1 MTSRVALLA
10 VLLAAIGPGLLFAPV
25 FGVAALL
32 LPLLVIGLVVY
43 GVTELAR
50 YRPALVP
57 WRALLALLLGLLAL
71 SEALLWP
78 TTLAGIPTGETVRA
92 LAAGVTESWQLT
104 LQSTWP
110 ARSDPELLLFV
121 PLAALVAAVLG
132 VELLARLR
140 RPLLAL
146 VPGLAVLG
154 LSQAYVALSG
164 ATALVAGF
172 SFAALAAALLMST
185 RELATPTTVTDRP
198 TRRSVVAVV
207 LVAPTLLLSVA
218 GAVLATTT
226 DPVERP
232 AYSLRDEQQVPLP
245 AERVASPLTEIAARM
260 LDPREPVFRYTTEDP
275 IDRWRLVVL
284 DTFDGANWTPSGQ
297 YRRMGALLDKAPG
310 ITAHTD
316 RRSAS
321 VEFLDQETQWVP
333 SQAMPASATGIAPL
347 VNEDSGMLRVP
358 GRQGPTRYGLSW
370 WAPSPPFEELYG
382 AAIDPTARFGDVAA
396 IPPEI
401 SDLAGR
407 AVADMRPSFQTALM
421 LEDYFHK
428 NYTVAT
434 GENLPTGNGWPQLT
448 EFLTE
453 SKHGTSEQF
462 ATAYVV
468 LANAIGMPAR
478 VAVGFR
484 ATEGS
489 GTDVVV
495 RNQDVLAWPEV
506 AVAGIGWVPLDPTGT
521 AAGSGAPA
529 EGLAESTARA
539 REALPEPQDIQEPE
553 LPPADENETATDDG
567 PGITI
572 PWLEIAITVAAAAVV
587 WLAGVPLT
595 AAIRRWRRR
604 RRPGAGAV
612 VGAWHEARD
621 RLRAYG
627 IPFTAGMTVRDLA
640 GAVPD
645 PPVVAGLHALA
656 RNVDTALWSPA
667 GPNQSTVDEAWTA
680 VRAVRRGLAGRPF
693 PSRVRAALNLRA
705 LWQPR

>member
-1 MTSRVALLA
+1 MTSRVALFA
-10 VLLAAIGPGLLFAPV
+10 VLLAAVGPGLLFAPV
-25 FGVAALL
+25 FGVAALV

-43 GVTELAR
+43 GVAELAWR
-50 YRPALVP
+50 RPSLVP
-57 WRALLALLLGLLAL
+57 WRALIALLLGLLAL
-71 SEALLWP
+71 TETLLWP

-140 RPLLAL
+140 WPLVSL

-164 ATALVAGF
+164 VTALVAGF
-172 SFAALAAALLMST
+172 AFAALAAALLMST
-185 RELATPTTVTDRP
+185 RELATPATVTDRP

-207 LVAPTLLLSVA
+207 LVAPTLLLSTA
-218 GAVLATTT
+218 GAVLATAA
-226 DPVERP
+226 DPVEQP
-232 AYSLRDEQQVPLP
+232 AYSLRDKQQVPLP
-245 AERVASPLTEIAARM
+245 VARVASPLTEIAARM
-260 LDPREPVFRYTTEDP
+260 LDPREPVFRYTTEDWV
-275 IDRWRLVVL
+275 DRWRLVVL
-284 DTFDGANWTPSGQ
+284 DTFDGANWTTSGQ

-310 ITAHTD
+310 ITAPTD
-316 RRSAS
+316 RRNAS
-321 VEFLDQETQWVP
+321 VEFLEDETQWVP
-333 SQAMPASATGIAPL
+333 SQAMPASVAGIASL
-347 VNEDSGMLRVP
+347 VNEDSGMLAVP
-358 GRQGPTRYGLSW
+358 GRQGPVSYGLTW

-382 AAIDPTARFGDVAA
+382 AAIDPTARAGDVAA

-401 SDLAGR
+401 SELAQT
-407 AVADMRPSFQTALM
+407 AVAGMRPSFQTALV
-421 LEDYFHK
+421 LEKYLSD

-453 SKHGTSEQF
+453 SKRGTSEQF

-468 LANAIGMPAR
+468 LANTIGMPAR

-484 ATEGS
+484 APEGA

-506 AVAGIGWVPLDPTGT
+506 AVAGVGWVPLDPTGE

-539 REALPEPQDIQEPE
+539 REALPEPEDIQEPE
-553 LPPADENETATDDG
+553 LPPADENENPTDDG

-572 PWLEIAITVAAAAVV
+572 PWLAIAITVAGVAVA

-604 RRPGAGAV
+604 HRPGAGAV

-627 IPFTAGMTVRDLA
+627 VPFTTGMTVRDLA
-640 GAVPD
+640 GTVPD

-656 RNVDTALWSPA
+656 HTVDTALWSPT
-667 GPNQSTVDEAWTA
+667 GPNKSTVDEAWQA
-680 VRAVRRGLAGRPF
+680 VRAVRKGLSGRPF
-693 PSRVRAALNLRA
+693 PDRVRAALSFRA
-705 LWQPR
+705 LRQPR

>member
-1 MTSRVALLA
+1 MTARVPLLA

-32 LPLLVIGLVVY
+32 LPLLVVGLVVF

-50 YRPALVP
+50 YRPSLAP

-71 SEALLWP
+71 SAAVLWP
-78 TTLAGIPTGETVRA
+78 AGIPIGETVRA

-132 VELLARLR
+132 VELLTRLR
-140 RPLLAL
+140 WPLVSL

-164 ATALVAGF
+164 VTALVAGF

-185 RELATPTTVTDRP
+185 RELATPTTVADRP
-198 TRRSVVAVV
+198 TRRTVVAVV
-207 LVAPTLLLSVA
+207 LVAPTLVLA
-218 GAVLATTT
+218 IGGAVLATAA

-232 AYSLRDEQQVPLP
+232 AYSLREKQQVPLP
-245 AERVASPLTEIAARM
+245 PARVASPLDEVAGRL
-260 LDPREPVFRYTTEDP
+260 LDPREPVFTYTTDHP

-284 DTFDGANWTPSGQ
+284 DTFNGANWTTGAQ
-297 YRRMGALLDKAPG
+297 YRRMGAMLEASPSV
-310 ITAHTD
+310 TVPTD

-321 VEFLDQETQWVP
+321 VEFPDEDAQWVP
-333 SQAMPASATGIAPL
+333 SQAMPASVTGLAPL
-347 VNEDSGMLRVP
+347 VDEDSGMLVLQERH
-358 GRQGPTRYGLSW
+358 GPANYDLSW
-370 WAPSPPFEELYG
+370 WDPVISPEDLYG
-382 AAIDPTARFGDVAA
+382 SGIDATAPFGNVAA

-401 SDLAGR
+401 SALAR
-407 AVADMRPSFQTALM
+407 TAVANMRPSFQTALM
-421 LEDYFHK
+421 LDEYFRK
-428 NYTVAT
+428 NYKVAT

-448 EFLTE
+448 EFLTK
-453 SKHGTSEQF
+453 SKRGTSEQF
-462 ATAYVV
+462 ASAYVV

-484 ATEGS
+484 APEGS

-506 AVAGIGWVPLDPTGT
+506 AVDGVGWVALDPTAT
-521 AAGSGAPA
+521 AAGSGAPS

-539 REALPEPQDIQEPE
+539 REALPAPEEIQEPE
-553 LPPADENETATDDG
+553 LPPADENDPATDDDRE
-567 PGITI
+567 ITI
-572 PWLEIAITVAAAAVV
+572 PWLTIGIVLAAAAVS
-587 WLAGVPLT
+587 WLVGVPLT

-604 RRPGAGAV
+604 NRPGAGAV

-627 IPFTAGMTVRDLA
+627 VPFTAGMTVRDLA
-640 GAVPD
+640 GTVPD
-645 PPVVAGLHALA
+645 PPVVAGLHTLA
-656 RNVDTALWSPA
+656 HHVDTALWSKT
-667 GPNQSTVDEAWTA
+667 GPNQSTVDDAWTA
-680 VRAVRRGLAGRPF
+680 VHTVRRGMAARPLMA
-693 PSRVRAALNLRA
+693 RLRAAVNPRA
-705 LWQPR
+705 LRSPK